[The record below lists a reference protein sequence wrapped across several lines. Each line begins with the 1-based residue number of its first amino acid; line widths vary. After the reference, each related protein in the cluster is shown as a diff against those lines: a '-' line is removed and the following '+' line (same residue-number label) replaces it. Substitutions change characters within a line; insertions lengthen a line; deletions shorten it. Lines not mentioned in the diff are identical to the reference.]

1 MTARRGDRGGKWAW
15 RLTGAITLC
24 VYIFL
29 FAPIVATIVLSFNAS
44 MFGGFPLTGFSLQW
58 YAKLLTNEQVMTAFK
73 TSLWIALVTAAVT
86 TLLGVAVA
94 LALVRFQFSGK
105 QAFGTLVILPALVP
119 ETILGVGLLV
129 LIKAANQPR
138 SIWLLLLG
146 HILLALPYVVLIVQ
160 ARMVGISRTYEEA
173 ALSLGAPRL
182 ASFREITFPL
192 LVPAI
197 VAGVLLAFTI
207 SFDNTSAGGQ
217 RPRHGDDLGH
227 RRHSARRRAGP
238 PGLHSV
244 EETYASKRESNM
256 KLSTTKRL
264 ELLSERHRDGNISR
278 RTFLTL
284 TAAAAASTGLS
295 MPWMGRALAAVS
307 EVRFDGWGGVVQE
320 AIDKLAFQ
328 PYTAKSGVKVVQ
340 GTFGDENE
348 IITKIKT
355 SKPGD
360 FQIIHSS
367 GVNYYIKYV
376 NGGYNSEINEANI
389 PNMVNVLEAMIEPF
403 RKITPK
409 LSAVP
414 YDYGT
419 TGIAYNTK
427 VISPEEAKEQ
437 GANLLADKKYAGKI
451 GGYADMTTRVWYA
464 ALQTGQ
470 DPNAIR
476 DMDAVWGKV
485 RETRDLA
492 KKFWSSGAELMDLLS
507 KEEIV
512 VTDAWSGRVAALQQ
526 QGAPI
531 AYLDPAGS
539 YAWMEDML
547 VLKGSPMAE
556 CEELIN
562 FMLDPATAIAVAEGQ
577 NYPPS
582 LDPTKVKLTDK
593 IAALPAFDPTGTMK
607 SLTFADPVYWAE
619 NEDAWTK
626 QWDRVSKGA

>member
-1 MTARRGDRGGKWAW
+1 
-15 RLTGAITLC
+15 
-24 VYIFL
+24 
-29 FAPIVATIVLSFNAS
+29 
-44 MFGGFPLTGFSLQW
+44 
-58 YAKLLTNEQVMTAFK
+58 
-73 TSLWIALVTAAVT
+73 
-86 TLLGVAVA
+86 
-94 LALVRFQFSGK
+94 
-105 QAFGTLVILPALVP
+105 
-119 ETILGVGLLV
+119 
-129 LIKAANQPR
+129 
-138 SIWLLLLG
+138 
-146 HILLALPYVVLIVQ
+146 
-160 ARMVGISRTYEEA
+160 
-173 ALSLGAPRL
+173 
-182 ASFREITFPL
+182 
-192 LVPAI
+192 
-197 VAGVLLAFTI
+197 
-207 SFDNTSAGGQ
+207 
-217 RPRHGDDLGH
+217 
-227 RRHSARRRAGP
+227 
-238 PGLHSV
+238 
-244 EETYASKRESNM
+244 
-256 KLSTTKRL
+256 
-264 ELLSERHRDGNISR
+264 
-278 RTFLTL
+278 
-284 TAAAAASTGLS
+284 

-320 AIDKLAFQ
+320 AIDKFAFQ

-355 SKPGD
+355 SQPGD
-360 FQIIHSS
+360 FQVIHSS

-376 NGGYNSEINEANI
+376 NGGYNSELNEANI
-389 PNMVNVLEAMIEPF
+389 PNMANVLEAMIAPF

-409 LSAVP
+409 ISAVP

-427 VISPEEAKEQ
+427 VISPEEAKEK

-470 DPNAIR
+470 DPNAIK
-476 DMDAVWGKV
+476 DMDAVWAKV

-526 QGAPI
+526 QGQPI
-531 AYLDPAGS
+531 GYLDPAGS

-556 CEELIN
+556 AEELIN
-562 FMLDPATAIAVAEGQ
+562 FMLDPATSIAVAEGQ

-582 LDPTKVKLTDK
+582 LDPTKVKLTEK
-593 IAALPAFDPTGTMK
+593 IEALPAFDPTGTMK
-607 SLTFADPVYWAE
+607 SLTFADPIYWAD